1 MQLVP
6 DGSVAER
13 LGSFLVLGQTLSG
26 IRVSSSPPD
35 LTSYMRKVE
44 EGVRSSVQLEALKD
58 DPILRAYRDFF
69 WKSGIDP
76 TKTRPASEAL
86 IRRILRGNALPA
98 INSFVDALNIA
109 SVETRI
115 AFAAFDADRLAGR
128 LELRLA
134 RAGESMLPIGH
145 AERLILEGREIII
158 VDERRVIA
166 LYPHRDSEETK
177 IIQGS
182 GKALVLSCGVPGIG
196 HGIVRASLQKCVAT
210 VARFC
215 GGTLGEE

>member
-6 DGSVAER
+6 DHRVVEK
-13 LGSFLVLGQTLSG
+13 LGNFPVLGQSLSG
-26 IRVSSSPPD
+26 MRVSSPPPD
-35 LTSYMRKVE
+35 LTRHMRKME
-44 EGVRSSVQLEALKD
+44 EGVRASVQLEALKD

-69 WKSGIDP
+69 WKAGIDP

-86 IRRILRGNALPA
+86 IRRILRGNQLPA

-134 RAGESMLPIGH
+134 RPGESMLPIGH
-145 AERLILEGREIII
+145 AEPLILEGREIVIA
-158 VDERRVIA
+158 DEKRVIA

-177 IIQGS
+177 ITDGS
-182 GKALVLSCGVPGIG
+182 SKALVLSCGVPGIG
-196 HGIVRASLQKCVAT
+196 HDIIEASLRQCLAT

-215 GGTLGEE
+215 GGTPGE

>member
-1 MQLVP
+1 VQLVP
-6 DGSVAER
+6 DHRVVEK
-13 LGSFLVLGQTLSG
+13 LGNFPVLGQSLSG
-26 IRVSSSPPD
+26 MRVSSPPPD
-35 LTSYMRKVE
+35 LTRHMRKME
-44 EGVRSSVQLEALKD
+44 EGVRGSVQLEALKD

-69 WKSGIDP
+69 WKAGIDP

-86 IRRILRGNALPA
+86 IRRILRGNQLPA

-134 RAGESMLPIGH
+134 RPGESMLPIGH
-145 AERLILEGREIII
+145 AERLILEGREILIA
-158 VDERRVIA
+158 DEKRVIA

-177 IIQGS
+177 ITDGS
-182 GKALVLSCGVPGIG
+182 SKALVLSCGVPGIG
-196 HGIVRASLQKCVAT
+196 HDTIEASLRQCLAT

-215 GGTLGEE
+215 GGTPGE

>member
-6 DGSVAER
+6 DHRVVEK
-13 LGSFLVLGQTLSG
+13 LGNFPVLGQSLSG
-26 IRVSSSPPD
+26 MRVSSPPPD
-35 LTSYMRKVE
+35 LTRHMRKME
-44 EGVRSSVQLEALKD
+44 EGVRGSVQLEALKD

-69 WKSGIDP
+69 WKAGIDP

-86 IRRILRGNALPA
+86 IRRILRGNQLPA

-134 RAGESMLPIGH
+134 RPGESMLPIGH
-145 AERLILEGREIII
+145 AERLILEGREILIA
-158 VDERRVIA
+158 DEKRVIA

-177 IIQGS
+177 ITDGS
-182 GKALVLSCGVPGIG
+182 SKALVLSCGVPGIG
-196 HGIVRASLQKCVAT
+196 HDTIEASLRQCLAT

-215 GGTLGEE
+215 GGTPGE

>member
-1 MQLVP
+1 VQLVP
-6 DGSVAER
+6 DHRVVEK
-13 LGSFLVLGQTLSG
+13 LGNFPVLGQSLSG
-26 IRVSSSPPD
+26 MRVSSPPPD
-35 LTSYMRKVE
+35 LTRHMRKME
-44 EGVRSSVQLEALKD
+44 EGVRASVQLEALKD

-69 WKSGIDP
+69 WKAGIDP

-86 IRRILRGNALPA
+86 IRRILRGNQLPA

-134 RAGESMLPIGH
+134 RPGESMLPIGH
-145 AERLILEGREIII
+145 AERLILEGREILIA
-158 VDERRVIA
+158 DEKRVIA

-177 IIQGS
+177 ITDGS
-182 GKALVLSCGVPGIG
+182 SKALVLSCGVPGIG
-196 HGIVRASLQKCVAT
+196 HDTIEASLRQCLAT

-215 GGTLGEE
+215 GGTPGE

>member
-6 DGSVAER
+6 NGRVVEK
-13 LGSFLVLGQTLSG
+13 LGNFSVLGQSLSG
-26 IRVSSSPPD
+26 IRVSSSPPE
-35 LTSYMRKVE
+35 LTNYMRNTE
-44 EGVRSSVQLEALKD
+44 EGVRRSVQLEVLKD
-58 DPILRAYRDFF
+58 DPVLRAYRDFF
-69 WKSGIDP
+69 WKAGIDP

-86 IRRILRGNALPA
+86 IRRILRGNPLPA

-115 AFAAFDADRLAGR
+115 AFAAFDRDRLAGE

-134 RAGESMLPIGH
+134 RLGESILPIGH
-145 AERLILEGREIII
+145 AERLVLEGREMVIA
-158 VDERRVIA
+158 DGRRVIA

-177 IIQGS
+177 ITEGS
-182 GKALVLSCGVPGIG
+182 KRALVLSCGVPGVDHAFIQG
-196 HGIVRASLQKCVAT
+196 SLGKCLAT

-215 GGTLGEE
+215 GGTPGDE